1 MKILA
6 ACDSFKGTLTSP
18 QACEVI
24 CNAFKSVSPEYE
36 AAMCPVADGGEG
48 TVNAMACALGGEII
62 TVNVCGPFMQR
73 VDAHYCLAGSTAVL
87 EMAEASGITL
97 QPKEMLNP
105 LTATTYGTGEL
116 IKDAVK
122 RGAKRIII
130 GIGGSATNDGGAG
143 CVRALGGSFT
153 DKNGKELK
161 EGGGSLAELYAFNFD
176 NVRELLKDTELLVAC
191 DVVSPL
197 HGEKGATMVF
207 SPQKGAD
214 ESKKT
219 ILENALK
226 HYGDLICEKL
236 GTNYAEMPGA
246 GAAGGLGFALVAMCG
261 GRLVSGFDVIADTVG
276 LEKKIAACDI
286 LITGEGKTD
295 SSSLLGKLPVKMA
308 ELAKKHGKKCVLLSG
323 GITCTRE
330 ELKNHFYYAEQTMLP
345 DDTLEEAMANAEAR
359 LFEAAKKAA
368 MELL

>member
-18 QACEVI
+18 QACGVI
-24 CNAFKSVSPEYE
+24 CNAFKAVSGEFE
-36 AAMCPVADGGEG
+36 TQICPVADGGEG
-48 TVNAMACALGGEII
+48 TVNALACALNGEMI

-73 VDAHYCLAGSTAVL
+73 VDAHYCLAGSTAVM

-105 LTATTYGTGEL
+105 LTATTYGTGEM
-116 IKDAVK
+116 IADAVR

-153 DKNGKELK
+153 DEYGKELG
-161 EGGGSLAELYAFNFD
+161 EGGGSLAELYDFNCD
-176 NVRELLKDTELLVAC
+176 KVKELLMDTELLVAC

-197 HGEKGATMVF
+197 YGENGATMVF

-214 ESKKT
+214 EAKKET
-219 ILENALK
+219 LEKALT
-226 HYGDLICEKL
+226 HYGDLICERL
-236 GTNYAEMPGA
+236 GKNYAEMHGA
-246 GAAGGLGFALVAMCG
+246 GAAGGLGFALVALCG
-261 GRLVSGFDVIADTVG
+261 GRLVSGFDVIAETVE

-286 LITGEGKTD
+286 VVTGEGKTD

-308 ELAKKHGKKCVLLSG
+308 MLSKKHGKKCVLLSG
-323 GITCTRE
+323 GITCTE
-330 ELKNHFYYAEQTMLP
+330 SELKNHFYYAAQTMLP

-359 LFEAAKKAA
+359 LYEAAEKAA
-368 MELL
+368 RELL

>member
-18 QACEVI
+18 QACGVI
-24 CNAFKSVSPEYE
+24 CNAFKAVSGEFE
-36 AAMCPVADGGEG
+36 TQICPLADGGEG
-48 TVNAMACALGGEII
+48 TVNALACALNGEMI

-73 VDAHYCLAGSTAVL
+73 VDAHYCLAGSTAVM

-105 LTATTYGTGEL
+105 LTATTYGTGEM
-116 IKDAVK
+116 IADAVR

-153 DKNGKELK
+153 DEYGKELK
-161 EGGGSLAELYAFNFD
+161 EGGGSLAELYDFNCD
-176 NVRELLKDTELLVAC
+176 KVKELLMDTELLVAC

-197 HGEKGATMVF
+197 YGENGATMVF
-207 SPQKGAD
+207 SRQKGAD
-214 ESKKT
+214 ESQKAH
-219 ILENALK
+219 LENALK
-226 HYGDLICEKL
+226 HYGDLICERL
-236 GTNYAEMPGA
+236 GTNYAEMHGA
-246 GAAGGLGFALVAMCG
+246 GAAGGLGFALVALCG
-261 GRLVSGFDVIADTVG
+261 GRLVSGFDVIAETVG
-276 LEKKIAACDI
+276 LEKKITACDV

-323 GITCTRE
+323 GITCTE
-330 ELKNHFYYAEQTMLP
+330 SELKKYFYYAAQTMLP
-345 DDTLEEAMANAEAR
+345 TDTLEEAMANAEAR
-359 LFEAAKKAA
+359 LYEAAEKAA
-368 MELL
+368 RELL

>member
-24 CNAFKSVSPEYE
+24 CNAFKSVSPGYE
-36 AAMCPVADGGEG
+36 TAVCPVADGGEG

-62 TVNVCGPFMQR
+62 TVNVCGPFGQR

-105 LTATTYGTGEL
+105 LTATTFGTGEL

-153 DKNGKELK
+153 DKYGKELK
-161 EGGGSLAELYAFNFD
+161 EGGAALSELDDFNFEK
-176 NVRELLKDTELLVAC
+176 VAQLLENIELLVAC

-197 HGEKGATMVF
+197 YGEHGATMVF

-214 ESKKT
+214 ESKKA

-226 HYGDLICEKL
+226 HYGDLICERL
-236 GTNYAEMPGA
+236 GKNYTEMPGA

-261 GRLVSGFDVIADTVG
+261 GRLVSGFDVIAETVG
-276 LEKKIAACDI
+276 LEKKIAVCDV

-323 GITCTRE
+323 GITCTQE
-330 ELKNHFYYAEQTMLP
+330 ELKNHFYYAAQTMLP

-368 MELL
+368 KELL